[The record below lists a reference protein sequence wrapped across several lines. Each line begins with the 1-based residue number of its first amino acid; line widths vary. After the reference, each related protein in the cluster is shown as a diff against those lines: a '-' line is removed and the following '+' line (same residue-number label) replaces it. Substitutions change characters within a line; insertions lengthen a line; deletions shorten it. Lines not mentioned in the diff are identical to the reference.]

1 MRCEQGNI
9 AWTVLVPV
17 STPPP
22 SDQQAGVPLPLTLDL
37 AAAATV
43 WEATLARAKAGETID
58 ASGVTRLDSAG
69 AVLLLEA
76 AAKGATLREP
86 TDEAAVATLARM
98 RTALE
103 SAPPAVP
110 MPGIPFIPWL
120 GTAVIGMG
128 TSIRRRITFLGEVT
142 LGSIVMAKH
151 PWRLRRVEVF
161 RHLSEAGTQAFGLC
175 ALLGGLLGLILA
187 FQSSIPM
194 RQYGA
199 EIFIPNLVGISLLRE
214 LGGLIAAI
222 ILAGRSGSAFAA
234 ELGTMKVNEEIDAL
248 TTMGIDPLSWLV
260 LPRILAATLVMPAL
274 AMIVSIAGLIGM
286 ALVMAGLGYGPLAV
300 MNQLKQHLDVGDMAG
315 GLFKAAIFGAV
326 VGLIGCRSGLKA
338 GSGPRAVGDAATG
351 AVVSSIV
358 AVVVLD
364 GIFAVLFF
372 RLGW

>member
-1 MRCEQGNI
+1 
-9 AWTVLVPV
+9 
-17 STPPP
+17 
-22 SDQQAGVPLPLTLDL
+22 
-37 AAAATV
+37 
-43 WEATLARAKAGETID
+43 
-58 ASGVTRLDSAG
+58 
-69 AVLLLEA
+69 
-76 AAKGATLREP
+76 
-86 TDEAAVATLARM
+86 M

-103 SAPPAVP
+103 AAPPAPAVP
-110 MPGIPFIPWL
+110 RTPFVTAL
-120 GTAVIGMG
+120 GAGVIGIG

-142 LGSIVMAKH
+142 LGSLAMATH
-151 PWRLRRVEVF
+151 PWKMRRVEVF
-161 RHLSEAGTQAFGLC
+161 RHLAEAGTQAFGLC

-248 TTMGIDPLSWLV
+248 TTIGVDPLSWLV
-260 LPRILAATLVMPAL
+260 LPRILAATMVMPAL
-274 AMIVSIAGLIGM
+274 AMIVTISGLIGM
-286 ALVMAGLGYGPLAV
+286 GFVMSALGYPPAAV
-300 MNQLKQHLDVGDMAG
+300 LNQLRQNLAVGDMAG
-315 GLFKAAIFGAV
+315 GLFKAAVFGAV

-338 GSGPRAVGDAATG
+338 GGGPKAVGDAATG

-364 GIFAVLFF
+364 GLFAVLFF